1 MKNPILKF
9 VLILIV
15 ATLLWFFLKSREI
28 VPVKAGDYIGVVEI
42 KGPIRSSDTIVTW
55 IRKLRKD
62 SSVKGILLR
71 VNSPGGSVG
80 PTQEILDALKRTKA
94 AGKPIVASFAS
105 VAASGGYYVSLAA
118 DKIVS
123 NPGTVTGS
131 IGVIAEFPIVND
143 LLKRLGIEFEII
155 KTGKYKDSWTP
166 FRKME
171 KDEKQVLKGILMD
184 IYDQF
189 VEEVSK
195 SRDLPVDSVR
205 KLADGR
211 IFSGRMAYHAGLV
224 DTLGSFEDA
233 IDILKKLAKIEGE
246 PRLLYRKTRR
256 RFSLIDLL
264 LDRMEN
270 KLLFEILY
278 QMK

>member
-9 VLILIV
+9 FLILFLAGLFWLVLRSKGV
-15 ATLLWFFLKSREI
+15 APIR
-28 VPVKAGDYIGVVEI
+28 AGEYIGVVEI
-42 KGPIRSSDTIVTW
+42 KGPIRSSDTIVNW

-62 SSVKGILLR
+62 SNVKAILLR
-71 VNSPGGSVG
+71 INSPGGSVG
-80 PTQEILDALKRTKA
+80 PTQEILDALKRTRE

-131 IGVIAEFPIVND
+131 IGVIAEFPIVDD
-143 LLKRLGIEFEII
+143 LLKRLGVEFEII
-155 KTGKYKDSWTP
+155 KTGKYKDSGTP

-171 KDEKQVLKGILMD
+171 KDEREVIQNILSD
-184 IYDQF
+184 IYEQF
-189 VEEVSK
+189 VEEVSR
-195 SRDLPVDSVR
+195 SRGLDIDSVK

-211 IFSGRMAYHAGLV
+211 IFSGRMAFRAGLV

-233 IDILKKLAKIEGE
+233 VDILKKLAGIKGD
-246 PRLLYRKTRR
+246 PRLLYRKSRR
-256 RFSLIDLL
+256 RFSLVDLL
-264 LDRMEN
+264 IDRMEN